1 MKKII
6 LILTLMLSISA
17 FAQEKKQERKQV
29 HKMDRVEMTADEMAT
44 LRTKRM
50 ALKLDLTTAQQAS
63 LKTLFTEQASY
74 QKTMQAQ
81 HREMKKDTAA
91 MRKNRF
97 AMKNSRLD
105 HQKEMQDKIRAILTP
120 EQYET
125 WKATADRSGKKMKMK
140 HKNKN
145 K

>member
-1 MKKII
+1 
-6 LILTLMLSISA
+6 MLSISS
-17 FAQEKKQERKQV
+17 FAQEKKQEKKQV

-74 QKTMQAQ
+74 QKTMLAQ
-81 HREMKKDTAA
+81 HREMKKDTATWN
-91 MRKNRF
+91 KNKF
-97 AMKNSRLD
+97 TIQNARLD
-105 HQKEMQDKIRAILTP
+105 HQKEMQDKIRSILTP
-120 EQYET
+120 EQFET

-140 HKNKN
+140 HRNKRTNN
-145 K
+145 KH

>member
-1 MKKII
+1 MKNILII
-6 LILTLMLSISA
+6 LILMLSISA
-17 FAQEKKQERKQV
+17 FAQDKKQERKQV

-50 ALKLDLTTAQQAS
+50 ALQLDLTAAQQAS
-63 LKTLFTEQASY
+63 LKTLFTEQARY

-81 HREMKKDTAA
+81 HREMKKDTA
-91 MRKNRF
+91 MWNKNEF
-97 AMKNSRLD
+97 AVQNARLD

-120 EQYET
+120 EQFET

-140 HKNKN
+140 HKNK
-145 K
+145 KQ